1 MNRKRIVVFLTIAYM
16 TLARQIV
23 FLKKKLVIQIKRFV
37 HWYFFEPRKTL
48 MEWFMKRFPNF
59 PLYVS
64 VISLLLVMFR
74 PEVDFC
80 IHHIRRTVQRLI
92 FLLGL

>member
-1 MNRKRIVVFLTIAYM
+1 MNRKRIVVVLTTVYM
-16 TLARQIV
+16 TLACQIV
-23 FLKKKLVIQIKRFV
+23 FLKKKLVIRIKRFV

-48 MEWFMKRFPNF
+48 VEWFMKKFPNF

-64 VISLLLVMFR
+64 VTSLLLVMFR